1 MLIKIML
8 GLIGL
13 GIVVFVHELGHFI
26 AARLS
31 GIDVE
36 AFSIGWGKPIF
47 SKVFHG
53 VEYRIG
59 IFPVGGYCHMKG
71 ETEFKEALTNNDI
84 AIPREPGTFYGASPL
99 KRILTAFAGPF
110 ANVIFAVLVLSL
122 VWAIGFDVQTLD
134 NKIVL
139 ASEIEGKTFPA
150 DEAGLQTGD
159 RIIAINGKPVSN
171 YSEIQEQ
178 IAPNPGQTL
187 QLLVERNGE
196 QIPITVKPQLDTD
209 TGAGRIGIYF
219 WTDPVIE
226 TVKAGSPAQLAGL
239 MKGDRIVSVQGM
251 PLPYSV
257 ALYKVLKDRPSILQ
271 LNIER
276 NGEFFNKELILSYDD
291 QGQTNIGLEFKTI
304 RYRAVARSIPEAFV
318 KGASESWKT
327 FTVSI
332 KSLAVLFKG
341 VNLSKAVSG
350 PVRITYMV
358 GDIAAEGFGQSFGAG
373 FTAIASFL
381 SLISISL
388 CIMNLLPIPALDGG
402 LIILFFIELITRK
415 PLHPKAVY
423 WFQML
428 GALFIFSLLIFSVF
442 GDIMFLFGKK

>member
-1 MLIKIML
+1 MILKIIL

-13 GIVVFVHELGHFI
+13 GVVVFVHELGHFI
-26 AARLS
+26 VARLS
-31 GIDVE
+31 GIEVE
-36 AFSIGWGKPIF
+36 AFSIGWGRPIF
-47 SKVFHG
+47 SKVFRG

-59 IFPVGGYCHMKG
+59 IFPVGGYCRMKG
-71 ETEFKEALTNNDI
+71 EAEFKEALTNNSV
-84 AIPREPGTFYGASPL
+84 AIPREKGTFYGATPL
-99 KRILTAFAGPF
+99 RRIFTAFAGPF
-110 ANVIFAVLVLSL
+110 ANALFAVLVLSL
-122 VWAIGFDVQTLD
+122 VWAIGFDVHTLD

-150 DEAGLQTGD
+150 DTAGLQSGD

-171 YSEIQEQ
+171 YTEIQEQ
-178 IAPNPGQTL
+178 IAPNPGSTL
-187 QLLVERNGE
+187 DLLVERNGV
-196 QIPITVKPQLDTD
+196 QIPIKVKPQLDPD

-219 WTDPVIE
+219 WTDPVVE
-226 TVKAGSPAQLAGL
+226 TVKTDSPAQLAGL
-239 MKGDRIVSVQGM
+239 MEGDRIVTVQGM

-257 ALYKVLKDRPSILQ
+257 ALYKVLKDRPSIL
-271 LNIER
+271 NIEIDR
-276 NGEFFNKELILSYDD
+276 KGEILKKELILSYDD
-291 QGQTNIGLEFKTI
+291 KGQTNLGLEFKTI
-304 RYRAVARSIPEAFV
+304 RYRAAAKSIPDAFI
-318 KGASESWKT
+318 KGTAETWKT
-327 FTVSI
+327 LTVSI

-358 GDIAAEGFGQSFGAG
+358 GDIATEGFGQSFGAG

-402 LIILFFIELITRK
+402 LIILFFLELITRK
-415 PLHPKAVY
+415 PLNPKVVY

-428 GALFIFSLLIFSVF
+428 GALFIFSLLIFSLF

>member
-1 MLIKIML
+1 LIIKIIL

-13 GIVVFVHELGHFI
+13 GVVVFVHELGHFI

-36 AFSIGWGKPIF
+36 AFSIGWGRPIF
-47 SKVFHG
+47 SKIIGG

-59 IFPVGGYCHMKG
+59 LFPVGGYCRMKG
-71 ETEFKEALTNNDI
+71 EAEFKEALTNNSV
-84 AIPREPGTFYGASPL
+84 AIPREKGTFYGASPL
-99 KRILTAFAGPF
+99 KRIITAFAGPF
-110 ANVIFAVLVLSL
+110 ANALFAVLVLSL

-150 DEAGLQTGD
+150 DAAGLRSGD
-159 RIIAINGKPVSN
+159 RIVAINGKKVSN
-171 YSEIQEQ
+171 YTEIQEQ
-178 IAPNPGQTL
+178 IAPNPGSTL
-187 QLLVERNGE
+187 DLLVERNGE
-196 QIPITVKPQLDTD
+196 QVAVQVQPQLDPD

-219 WTDPVIE
+219 WTDPIIE
-226 TVKAGSPAQLAGL
+226 TVKTGSPAHIAGL
-239 MKGDRIVSVQGM
+239 MKGDRIISVQGI

-257 ALYKVLKDRPSILQ
+257 ALYKILKDRPTVV
-271 LNIER
+271 NVEIER
-276 NGEFFNKELILSYDD
+276 NGEIQTKELILSYDD

-304 RYRAVARSIPEAFV
+304 KYRAVAHSLPEAFV
-318 KGASESWKT
+318 KGATETWKT
-327 FTVSI
+327 LTVSI

-341 VNLSKAVSG
+341 VNLTKAVSG

-358 GDIAAEGFGQSFGAG
+358 GDIAAEGFGQGFGAG

-402 LIILFFIELITRK
+402 LIILFVIELITRK

-442 GDIMFLFGKK
+442 GDILFLFGKK